1 MHHLCS
7 RTKFARFHGTS
18 VEGDFVEAPSQ
29 VYTALLAMSF
39 SDI

>member
-7 RTKFARFHGTS
+7 RTKYARFHGTS

-29 VYTALLAMSF
+29 VNNRKEKLSVKP
-39 SDI
+39 

>member
-7 RTKFARFHGTS
+7 RTTYARFHGTS

-29 VYTALLAMSF
+29 VSH
-39 SDI
+39 

>member
-7 RTKFARFHGTS
+7 RTKYARFHGTS

-29 VYTALLAMSF
+29 VKKKARELE
-39 SDI
+39 